1 MHDSSP
7 IQRFN
12 HGPGTKARQPPIGI
26 GSSWNRI
33 QSCDTY
39 RDSYYWLAMQDPR
52 IPLSEEIL
60 NNKPRKKKNSTQKAS
75 LFLLQANGVKEDGQA
90 SLSLKSGQKGS
101 KRHLMTEVSPPF
113 QKQEGSNSDSLPDSS
128 AAGNEY
134 RALRRKYMLLEDE
147 SFALGKEVREVED
160 EVKTLEDEK
169 IALLDQL
176 VVMEG
181 LVNPA
186 EKHS

>member
-1 MHDSSP
+1 MYVLISFLFS
-7 IQRFN
+7 FLF
-12 HGPGTKARQPPIGI
+12 
-26 GSSWNRI
+26 
-33 QSCDTY
+33 C
-39 RDSYYWLAMQDPR
+39 SYCWLAMQDPR

-169 IALLDQL
+169 FALLDQL
-176 VVMEG
+176 IVMEG
-181 LVNPA
+181 LVDPT

>member
-1 MHDSSP
+1 
-7 IQRFN
+7 
-12 HGPGTKARQPPIGI
+12 
-26 GSSWNRI
+26 
-33 QSCDTY
+33 
-39 RDSYYWLAMQDPR
+39 MQDPR

-60 NNKPRKKKNSTQKAS
+60 NNKPRKKKNSNQKAS
-75 LFLLQANGVKEDGQA
+75 LLQLQGNIVKEEGQA
-90 SLSLKSGQKGS
+90 PLSLKSGQKGY

-128 AAGNEY
+128 AGGNEY
-134 RALRRKYMLLEDE
+134 RTLRRKYLQLEDE
-147 SFALGKEVREVED
+147 SFAVGKELREVED

-181 LVNPA
+181 LVDPS
-186 EKHS
+186 EIHS

>member
-1 MHDSSP
+1 
-7 IQRFN
+7 
-12 HGPGTKARQPPIGI
+12 
-26 GSSWNRI
+26 
-33 QSCDTY
+33 
-39 RDSYYWLAMQDPR
+39 MQDPR

-186 EKHS
+186 EKHSYFL